1 MLQMFLCPSTVSR
14 ACQRA
19 DKLNSLS
26 DIIKEVT
33 HQNYHLVVEL
43 PQCSFLWKQSC
54 VCSVNQKVEMEQI
67 LQHTPAALTCEMNEI
82 SIMTSEEK

>member
-1 MLQMFLCPSTVSR
+1 MLQMLLCPSTVSR

-26 DIIKEVT
+26 DIIKDVT
-33 HQNYHLVVEL
+33 HQSYRLVVEP
-43 PQCSFLWKQSC
+43 PQCSFLWKQSR

-67 LQHTPAALTCEMNEI
+67 LQHTPAAQTCEINEI
-82 SIMTSEEK
+82 SRMTSEEK